1 MWPLR
6 SIFFFVFFWSA
17 CVASLANPVVG
28 VLNYVLLYHINPT
41 TAWWGRPLNDM
52 GTRYSLLAALFTAGG
67 LFLGRKKVPVCRPFF
82 SLWELGLLGLVIVG
96 ALNLIFGV
104 LCDARTLVVFEKLW
118 KLAAFVLIFCRLAST
133 RSNLRSVLWVFVVGC
148 LYLGHDAYTA
158 PRGAFILGRLDGI
171 GGPDISTSSGLA
183 AHLVACLPLIGT
195 AFLIAGSWKGRVL
208 ALLAAGFSVNAVA
221 MCRTR
226 SAFIGLMA
234 GTVAAVLI
242 APKAKRFRIHAF
254 IILGAIASYALTD
267 NYFWD
272 RMATLASA
280 TALET
285 DRAAMIRKEIWT
297 TSVHIFQDHPFGV
310 GTGNFSSII
319 GSYDE
324 RHLKRDTH
332 NSLVQC
338 FVELGVQG
346 GCIFLSMVAAS
357 AWLAYRS
364 SRLAHRTPYPLE
376 TKIMAYGVFVSVVTY
391 FVTALGTQ
399 RLYTESFW
407 WIMALPL
414 CLHRS
419 VMREIEAQR
428 AGMEPA
434 LARDTDSV
442 RGLDEPR
449 DGAILP
455 VGALHPAM

>member
-17 CVASLANPVVG
+17 CFASLANPLIG

-41 TAWWGRPLNDM
+41 TAWWGRPLTDM

-67 LFLGRKKVPVCRPFF
+67 LFLGRKKVPFCRPFF
-82 SLWELGLLGLVIVG
+82 TWWELGFIALVVVG
-96 ALNLIFGV
+96 ALNLVLGV
-104 LCDARTLVVFEKLW
+104 MCDVRTLAVFEKLW
-118 KLAAFVLIFCRLAST
+118 KLAAFVLIFCRMAST
-133 RSNLRSVLWVFVVGC
+133 RSNLRSVLWAFVVGC

-195 AFLIAGSWKGRVL
+195 AFLTSQSWKGRVVAL
-208 ALLAAGFSVNAVA
+208 AAAGFSVNAVA

-226 SAFIGLMA
+226 SAFIGLAA
-234 GTVAAVLI
+234 GALAALLI
-242 APKAKRFRIHAF
+242 APRAKRFRIHAL
-254 IILGAIASYALTD
+254 IILGGLVSYGLTD
-267 NYFWD
+267 NYFWE
-272 RMATLASA
+272 RMATLTSA
-280 TALET
+280 KALET

-297 TSVHIFQDHPFGV
+297 TSLDIFQDHPFGV
-310 GTGNFSSII
+310 GPGNFSSII
-319 GSYDE
+319 GVYDE

-346 GCIFLSMVAAS
+346 GCIFLLLIAGS
-357 AWLAYRS
+357 AWLAFRS
-364 SRLAHRTPYPLE
+364 SQLAHRTPYYLE
-376 TKIMAYGVFVSVVTY
+376 TKIMAYGLFVSVVTY

-419 VMREIEAQR
+419 VMREIEAR
-428 AGMEPA
+428 RDIMEPA
-434 LARDTDSV
+434 PQSAFAVEQGASIP
-442 RGLDEPR
+442 G
-449 DGAILP
+449 DGAF
-455 VGALHPAM
+455 HPAM